1 MLRRLAAVAALLGAG
16 CGDPFMS
23 PPSTTNTDVP
33 GSESPG
39 SSLTSDHG
47 TGIPWS
53 IAFTSNRAGNNE
65 IYTMQP
71 GGTDEPGEAAP
82 RRLTVNPGND
92 GGAHWSPNG
101 REIAFHSA
109 RSGAG
114 HSNLEIYVMNDD
126 GGAQTRLTFTTT
138 QNMFPAWSPDGRRIA
153 FSRGVP
159 ADLPNNNLGSRQ
171 IWVMNADGTGA
182 RQLTSVGDNYRPR
195 WSPDGKE
202 LVFASNRD
210 AAPSQAAAIDLSF
223 GIYDIYVIEVDG
235 GAPIRRLTFLPTT
248 LDAEAEWS
256 PNGKQIAF
264 RSRREVD
271 ANGDHYCAIFV
282 MNSDGSEAR
291 NLTPIPPGATFAS
304 WCNAFPAWSRNG
316 RQIFFHALRTTAD
329 LGLQLELYR
338 IDADGTGEERLTF
351 HSAGELFPAI
361 R

>member
-1 MLRRLAAVAALLGAG
+1 MLRRLAAVVALLGAG
-16 CGDPFMS
+16 CGDPSLS
-23 PPSTTNTDVP
+23 PPATNDANLP
-33 GSESPG
+33 GSEPPA
-39 SSLTSDHG
+39 SSLAPEHG

-71 GGTDEPGEAAP
+71 AGTDRPGDAAP

-92 GGAHWSPNG
+92 GGAHWSPSG
-101 REIAFHSA
+101 RQIAFHSSRPA
-109 RSGAG
+109 SG
-114 HSNLEIYVMNDD
+114 HSNLEIYVMEDD
-126 GGAQTRLTFTTT
+126 GSGQRRLTVTSTL
-138 QNMFPAWSPDGRRIA
+138 NMFPAWSPDGRRIA

-159 ADLPNNNLGSRQ
+159 AALPDNLGSRQ
-171 IWVMNADGTGA
+171 IWVMNADGTNP
-182 RQLTSVGDNYRPR
+182 QELTSAGDNYRPR

-210 AAPSQAAAIDLSF
+210 ATPSQAADIDLAF
-223 GIYDIYVIEVDG
+223 GIYDLYVIDADG
-235 GAPIRRLTFLPTT
+235 AGPVRRLTFLPTT

-256 PNGKQIAF
+256 PDGRQIAF

-282 MNSDGSEAR
+282 MNADGSDPR
-291 NLTPIPPGATFAS
+291 NLTPIPPGATFAN
-304 WCNAFPAWSRNG
+304 WCNAFPTWSRNG
-316 RQIFFHALRTTAD
+316 RHILFHALRTTSD

-338 IDADGTGEERLTF
+338 IGADGTGEERLTF